1 MKAIKAYVHRS
12 RVSDV
17 IEALKASA
25 SWACG
30 QHNLTLYL
38 VKGSHRPLDDAERQY
53 SVDLG
58 EEVVNEYKL
67 ELNCDEPHVAELI
80 AIIRKA
86 AATGQPNAGWIYV
99 SDVLQAIPIV

>member
-25 SWACG
+25 SWACS

-38 VKGSHRPLDDAERQY
+38 VKGSLRPLDEAERQY

-67 ELNCDEPHVAELI
+67 ELHCDDEHVAELVTV
-80 AIIRKA
+80 IRKI

-99 SDVLQAIPIV
+99 SDILQATPIH

>member
-12 RVSDV
+12 RVSEV

-25 SWACG
+25 SWNCG

-38 VKGSHRPLDDAERQY
+38 VKGSLRPLDDAERQY

-67 ELNCDEPHVAELI
+67 ELHCDDEHVAELVTV
-80 AIIRKA
+80 IRTT

-99 SDVLQAIPIV
+99 SDILQATPIH

>member
-25 SWACG
+25 CWRGG

-38 VKGSHRPLDDAERQY
+38 VKGSLRPLDEGERQY

-67 ELNCDEPHVAELI
+67 ELHCDDGHATELVEV
-80 AIIRKA
+80 IRRT

-99 SDVLQAIPIV
+99 SDIVQATPIH